1 MTDFYLT
8 GVRLAL
14 RSSGLTKIAENSA
27 DELAAALHGLGEAPP
42 RTQPQLAS
50 DTTDPKDPDDTKTV
64 SSFGPFAGDT
74 LTSLGLN
81 TGTTDFL
88 SY

>member
-1 MTDFYLT
+1 MNDSYIA

-14 RSSGLTKIAENSA
+14 RVHGLTKLAANSA
-27 DELAAALHGLGEAPP
+27 DQLALMLKELGPAPP
-42 RTQPQLAS
+42 RMQPALAS
-50 DTTDPKDPDDTKTV
+50 ATKDPKDPDDTKTV

-81 TGTTDFL
+81 TNTTDFL
-88 SY
+88 AY

>member
-1 MTDFYLT
+1 MNDFYFT

-14 RSSGLTKIAENSA
+14 RSRGLTKLAETSA
-27 DELAAALHGLGEAPP
+27 DELAAALQQLGPAPE
-42 RTQPQLAS
+42 RTQPELSS
-50 DTTDPKDPDDTKTV
+50 DTKDPKDPDDTKTV

-81 TGTTDFL
+81 TGTTEFL
-88 SY
+88 GY

>member
-1 MTDFYLT
+1 MNKYFLT

-14 RSSGLTKIAENSA
+14 RSRGLTKLAETAA
-27 DELAAALHGLGEAPP
+27 DELAATLLQLGPAPE
-42 RTQPQLAS
+42 RTQPELSAANK
-50 DTTDPKDPDDTKTV
+50 DPKDPDDTKTV

-74 LTSLGLN
+74 LTALGLN

-88 SY
+88 GY

>member
-14 RSSGLTKIAENSA
+14 RSRGLIKLAETTA
-27 DELAAALHGLGEAPP
+27 DELALVLKELGPAPK
-42 RTQPQLAS
+42 RTPS
-50 DTTDPKDPDDTKTV
+50 DLVSETKDPKDPDDTKTV
-64 SSFGPFAGDT
+64 SSFGPFSGDT
-74 LTSLGLN
+74 LTALGLN

-88 SY
+88 GY

>member
-1 MTDFYLT
+1 MNRFYNI

-14 RSSGLTKIAENSA
+14 QSHGLTKLAETAA
-27 DELAAALHGLGEAPP
+27 DELAAALQQLGPAPE
-42 RTQPQLAS
+42 RTQPQLAAANK
-50 DTTDPKDPDDTKTV
+50 DPKDPDDTKTV

-81 TGTTDFL
+81 STTTDFL
-88 SY
+88 GY

>member
-1 MTDFYLT
+1 MSPFFLT

-14 RSSGLTKIAENSA
+14 RSRGLTKLAETAA
-27 DELAAALHGLGEAPP
+27 DELAAALQQLGPAPE
-42 RTQPQLAS
+42 RMQPALTEGQ
-50 DTTDPKDPDDTKTV
+50 TDPKDPDDTKTV

-88 SY
+88 AY

>member
-1 MTDFYLT
+1 MNAYYLT

-14 RSSGLTKIAENSA
+14 RHHGLTKLAETAA
-27 DELAAALHGLGEAPP
+27 DNLAAALMQLGPAPE
-42 RTQPQLAS
+42 RTQPELSAS
-50 DTTDPKDPDDTKTV
+50 NKDPKDPDDTKTV

-88 SY
+88 GY